1 MVYHVIIALNSVGKR
16 RVGNIISLLEKK
28 GLELVEIQKK
38 ITPSKAKEFTD
49 LGQLILQYK
58 LNEMEAMVFY
68 RGKFSSDAL
77 KKEIKYFYENHVEL
91 FFEND
96 MGSIDP
102 NELWE
107 FIVEKVFHGDK
118 NVPLMFVTTSSG
130 ENGFS
135 GSFIPNLFDPEEP
148 RNLPA
153 RTLVPFGQ

>member
-1 MVYHVIIALNSVGKR
+1 MVYHVIIALNSVGKM

-28 GLELVEIQKK
+28 GLELIEIQKK

-68 RGKFSSDAL
+68 RGKFASDVL
-77 KKEIKYFYENHVEL
+77 KKEIKYFYENHIEL

-96 MGSIDP
+96 EESVDP

-107 FIVEKVFHGDK
+107 FIVEKVFHGGKD
-118 NVPLMFVTTSSG
+118 VPLMFVTTSSG
-130 ENGFS
+130 ENGFN
-135 GSFIPNLFDPEEP
+135 GSFIPNMFESDGPCY
-148 RNLPA
+148 LPA
-153 RTLVPFGQ
+153 RTLIPLG